1 MQLMEKLRLVGMDM
15 QTWLFLTKIV
25 KVHVE
30 SKNMVRPLSMLGLW
44 YLPVSVKV
52 VIQTAM
58 NVWAQT
64 TTSVSAAY
72 LVNTYPIKQVGVN
85 LWHMEHVW
93 AK

>member
-1 MQLMEKLRLVGMDM
+1 
-15 QTWLFLTKIV
+15 
-25 KVHVE
+25 
-30 SKNMVRPLSMLGLW
+30 MLGLW

-85 LWHMEHVW
+85 L
-93 AK
+93 